1 MIRTTANENQILANG
16 PAWFD
21 KKCLSHKLAMKR
33 HLRSFRKLDR
43 DSSFYCACKLNY
55 LDSKRTYQN
64 LLVAKKKY
72 FSAVEEKLG
81 CARSPEDFFKALSY
95 FKPKFQSTDSVEY
108 VNLNTFHDY
117 FSQQF
122 NFYPDCISKNEISS
136 EDCDLN
142 ANFTFEEL
150 ESAIQKLSNH
160 KAAGSDCIPNEVWKT
175 LSGEQK
181 CILLESFNLCWNTCV
196 FPECWS
202 EIIIAHIFKKGD
214 KTNPDN
220 C

>member
-1 MIRTTANENQILANG
+1 
-16 PAWFD
+16 
-21 KKCLSHKLAMKR
+21 
-33 HLRSFRKLDR
+33 
-43 DSSFYCACKLNY
+43 
-55 LDSKRTYQN
+55 

-81 CARSPEDFFKALSY
+81 CARSPKDFFKALSY
-95 FKPKFQSTDSVEY
+95 FKPKFQSTDTESVVLLQSVEY

-122 NFYPDCISKNEISS
+122 NFYPDCISMNEISS
-136 EDCDLN
+136 EDCYLD

-160 KAAGSDCIPNEVWKT
+160 KAAGSDCIPNEVWKS